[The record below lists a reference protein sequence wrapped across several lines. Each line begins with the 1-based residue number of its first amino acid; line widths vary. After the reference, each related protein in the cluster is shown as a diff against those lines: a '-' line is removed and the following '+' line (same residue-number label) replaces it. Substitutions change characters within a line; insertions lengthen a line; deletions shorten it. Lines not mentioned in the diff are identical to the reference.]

1 MDVNKLNQA
10 RNLKIASLALRNR
23 SELVCNLVKH
33 NLASGITNGK
43 YSLNLFEKTSC
54 HEIPCGGDLPL
65 FACVNLEGLCAADFV
80 YGQFSRNVHTNYV

>member
-23 SELVCNLVKH
+23 SELVCNLVKN

-54 HEIPCGGDLPL
+54 HEIP